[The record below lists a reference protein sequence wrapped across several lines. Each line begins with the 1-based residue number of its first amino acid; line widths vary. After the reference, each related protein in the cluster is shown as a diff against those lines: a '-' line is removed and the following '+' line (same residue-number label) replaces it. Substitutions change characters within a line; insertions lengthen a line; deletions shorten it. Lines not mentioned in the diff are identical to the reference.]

1 MTEKPSSLADKNP
14 PYTTNDLAEHLGVTP
29 DQLRRYMYAAGIRAG
44 AGNRH
49 YFKTLE
55 EAENVIELVKPRVE
69 VAAATRL
76 ANQQHDNI
84 INSPQDDF
92 HTTEDT
98 ASQEAEPAPDSEEAA
113 MTNEETRSNLKDSI
127 KKRSTWLRG
136 LYMLLFMIV
145 WGLAELLVF
154 TVIVFQFIS
163 MALSGKT
170 NGRLLT
176 FGRNL
181 SAFVYEILMYLT
193 YNREDK
199 PFPFSDWPSLKD
211 PTDAADGDGQT
222 TRTG

>member
-1 MTEKPSSLADKNP
+1 MTSAPETEAEV
-14 PYTTNDLAEHLGVTP
+14 TMTNDPMKDFYTPKDVAAHFGVTP
-29 DQLRRYMYAAGIRAG
+29 KTARRAMRKEGIRCGSGSRHIFTKARYEEVIRQISKHFHQGSIQAG
-44 AGNRH
+44 GP
-49 YFKTLE
+49 
-55 EAENVIELVKPRVE
+55 EAEGPLTAPQ
-69 VAAATRL
+69 AAL
-76 ANQQHDNI
+76 
-84 INSPQDDF
+84 
-92 HTTEDT
+92 
-98 ASQEAEPAPDSEEAA
+98 EAEPVPESEEAA